1 MTEQISI
8 RDIQHY
14 LYCPRRFGL
23 LRIND
28 DWQENSA
35 VIKAN
40 LLHSKVH
47 GKEHGFTSQKGK
59 SESSV
64 WLYNDA
70 LGIYGVADCIE
81 YEKNPSA
88 PFSPALGGNYTVR
101 VVEYKPTKP
110 KSGEISEPDAV
121 QVFAQKIC
129 ADSIFGISCEGFLY
143 YGDVKRRIRLPF
155 DSEYDRYYSLLKK
168 LLEEMKAV
176 VNSGEVPQRTVCQK
190 CNGCSMKQVCMP
202 KSSKYSVRN
211 EIEKLLKETEGKP
224 NEEAP

>member
-23 LRIND
+23 LKIND
-28 DWQENSA
+28 DWQENAA

-40 LLHSKVH
+40 LLHARVH
-47 GKEHGFTSQKGK
+47 SGKHSYSSAKDN

-64 WLYNDA
+64 WLYHDE

-81 YEKNPSA
+81 YEKDPSA
-88 PFSPALGGNYTVR
+88 PMSPILGGRYAVR

-110 KSGEISEPDAV
+110 KNDEISELDAI

-129 ADSIFGISCEGFLY
+129 ADSIFGVNCEGILY
-143 YGDVKRRIRLPF
+143 YGDVRRRVKLP
-155 DSEYDRYYSLLKK
+155 
-168 LLEEMKAV
+168 
-176 VNSGEVPQRTVCQK
+176 
-190 CNGCSMKQVCMP
+190 
-202 KSSKYSVRN
+202 
-211 EIEKLLKETEGKP
+211 
-224 NEEAP
+224 